1 MKICTKESEGI
12 NAVQACWLRVR
23 RAAWA
28 SSSVEKGTGALV
40 NDVGWRLITGSAG
53 ADDDMDEI
61 ANALQVCN
69 RNNKGPNLQGV

>member
-1 MKICTKESEGI
+1 M

-28 SSSVEKGTGALV
+28 SSSVEKGTGELM
-40 NDVGWRLITGSAG
+40 NDLDSRLMTGSAG

-61 ANALQVCN
+61 ANSLQVCN